1 MENNW
6 YEIMNPT
13 ENISQGDILFNCPLF
28 VPIYPSDDLD
38 AADFDKIEER
48 ELTTNI
54 YRANVII
61 LNQACDL
68 EVRDGQDSPKLKTV
82 LVGTLQDVRK
92 NEVGKNKLA
101 PIAKLE
107 KPQLFLLEPSNG
119 PIKMGHQIVHFDAL
133 ASLPW
138 KLLNTFGKTQGQRLR
153 VKSPYIEQ
161 LSQHFGSH
169 FGRVALP
176 ENREE
181 ELGKYFAIKNE
192 YEEKRKK
199 GNYTKMWKD
208 LSEDEV
214 LTMIEELKQSV

>member
-1 MENNW
+1 
-6 YEIMNPT
+6 
-13 ENISQGDILFNCPLF
+13 
-28 VPIYPSDDLD
+28 
-38 AADFDKIEER
+38 
-48 ELTTNI
+48 
-54 YRANVII
+54 
-61 LNQACDL
+61 
-68 EVRDGQDSPKLKTV
+68 
-82 LVGTLQDVRK
+82 
-92 NEVGKNKLA
+92 
-101 PIAKLE
+101 
-107 KPQLFLLEPSNG
+107 
-119 PIKMGHQIVHFDAL
+119 MGHQIVHFDAL

-181 ELGKYFAIKNE
+181 ELGKYFAIKMNM
-192 YEEKRKK
+192 KKKKK